1 MGILHLEIVTP
12 EKVIISQDVDT
23 VVAPGSEGGFGIL
36 PGHIPFLSG
45 IVPGVVRFKF
55 QGTTASMSVT
65 TGFAEISADKVSILV
80 DSAEKA
86 GDIDIER
93 AERAKERAEK
103 RLAERDKEDIDFM
116 RAQIALRRAITR
128 IKVAKKSS

>member
-23 VVAPGSEGGFGIL
+23 VVAPGSEGEFGIL

-45 IVPGVVRFKF
+45 IVPGVLRFEF

-86 GDIDIER
+86 ADIDIER
-93 AERAKERAEK
+93 AERARERAEK